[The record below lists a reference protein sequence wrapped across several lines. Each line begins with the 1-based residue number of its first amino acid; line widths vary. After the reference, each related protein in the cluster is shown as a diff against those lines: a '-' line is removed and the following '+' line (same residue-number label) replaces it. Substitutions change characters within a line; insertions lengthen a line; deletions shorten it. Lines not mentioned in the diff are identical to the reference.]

1 MFLKNVD
8 ILNGKKVIAFFASVI
23 LTLLS
28 HWLRY
33 DPRYDPWHNFE
44 DGGLMIIFIKAKV
57 YN

>member
-8 ILNGKKVIAFFASVI
+8 ILNGKKVIAFLASVI

-44 DGGLMIIFIKAKV
+44 DGGLD
-57 YN
+57 